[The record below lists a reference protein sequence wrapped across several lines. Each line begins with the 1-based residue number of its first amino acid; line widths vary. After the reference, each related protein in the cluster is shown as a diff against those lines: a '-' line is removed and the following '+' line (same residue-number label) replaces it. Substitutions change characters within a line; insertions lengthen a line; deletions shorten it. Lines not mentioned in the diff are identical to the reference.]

1 MVSQM
6 LKKIEFLK
14 GFFWDFNLEYGKE
27 QNLGVG
33 VGWGY
38 GVWGIMTEEGGGG
51 GGDFG
56 VFRKK
61 SLFYVSESVLFF
73 LIGMFWERKG

>member
-1 MVSQM
+1 MG
-6 LKKIEFLK
+6 KKRIWGL
-14 GFFWDFNLEYGKE
+14 GWD
-27 QNLGVG
+27 GVT
-33 VGWGY
+33 
-38 GVWGIMTEEGGGG
+38 GVWGIRTEEGGGGG